1 MCRLVLDRH
10 LSVRSLQEPSRAPR
24 RVPVVGVRGA
34 LLGDVGRLGAAA
46 GRRDAAAG
54 PRHHEA
60 EERGSGGGR

>member
-1 MCRLVLDRH
+1 MCKPLLNIY
-10 LSVRSLQEPSRAPR
+10 LSVRALQEPSRAPR

-46 GRRDAAAG
+46 GRGDAAAG
-54 PRHHEA
+54 PRHHEE